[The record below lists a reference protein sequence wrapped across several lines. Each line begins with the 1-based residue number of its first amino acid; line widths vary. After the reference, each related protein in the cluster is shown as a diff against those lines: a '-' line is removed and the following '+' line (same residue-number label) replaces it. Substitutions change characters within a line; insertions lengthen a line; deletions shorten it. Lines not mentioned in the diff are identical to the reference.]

1 MRRITHSCLS
11 VRGALMNWSD
21 QQFEHVFTTDDGTPM
36 SAQEA
41 KAELLEQLSQ
51 GREVIPL
58 SSKPCEGFDYKGGG
72 CPGHEVKE

>member
-1 MRRITHSCLS
+1 MNRITHSCLN
-11 VRGALMNWSD
+11 VRGVLMNWSD
-21 QQFEHVFTTDDGTPM
+21 DRLEGVFTTDAGQPM

-41 KAELLEQLSQ
+41 KAELLEWLSQ

-72 CPGHEVKE
+72 CPGHEVEG